1 MSDCP
6 FGKDDCQNCDQCLL
20 CFDGNKYVPP
30 KKKQQGL
37 KKNYNKQTK
46 RMGAVSENITQK
58 QNQATIDAV
67 CSSRLTVNSGAGQE
81 KGDAWIT
88 GLIEIAQEVKT
99 QLPDRAKG
107 CKSFTLQREWLE
119 KLNRESQE
127 ANKEFWWLVFS
138 FKENDEQQYVVAE
151 TQIFQDM
158 VATMVHDRKIA
169 KEADSKVDL
178 ANKQKRIAETRNTE
192 LEATV
197 DRLQAELDYYK
208 ALVDGTKIQNLIDK
222 YDKEASDIYDEFMH
236 GDSSARQEA
245 YKNVIYDLKELLGDK
260 NE

>member
-1 MSDCP
+1 MSNCP

-20 CFDGNKYVPP
+20 CFNGNKYVAP

-37 KKNYNKQTK
+37 QKNYNKKTK

-88 GLIEIAQEVKT
+88 GLVEIAQEVKT
-99 QLPDRAKG
+99 QLPERAKG
-107 CKSFTLQREWLE
+107 CKNFTISREWLE
-119 KLNRESQE
+119 KLNRESK
-127 ANKEFWWLVFS
+127 AAMKEFWWLVFS
-138 FKENDEQQYVVAE
+138 FKEDDEQQYVVAE
-151 TQIFQDM
+151 TQVFQDM
-158 VATMVHDRKIA
+158 VANLVHDRKIA

-208 ALVDGTKIQNLIDK
+208 ALLKS
-222 YDKEASDIYDEFMH
+222 KE
-236 GDSSARQEA
+236 GDDVSNNNS
-245 YKNVIYDLKELLGDK
+245 
-260 NE
+260 

>member
-1 MSDCP
+1 MDCP
-6 FGKDDCQNCDQCLL
+6 YGKDDCQNTEQCLL
-20 CFDGNKYVPP
+20 CFGGNKYVAP

-58 QNQATIDAV
+58 QNQATIDNV

-88 GLIEIAQEVKT
+88 GLIEVAQEVKT
-99 QLPDRAKG
+99 QLVTRAKG
-107 CKSFTLQREWLE
+107 HKSFTIQREWLE
-119 KLNRESQE
+119 KLNRESRE

-138 FKENDEQQYVVAE
+138 FKENDDQQYVVAE
-151 TQIFQDM
+151 SQLFQDM
-158 VATMVHDRKIA
+158 IATMVHDRKIA
-169 KEADSKVDL
+169 KDADSKVDL

-208 ALVDGTKIQNLIDK
+208 ALLKS
-222 YDKEASDIYDEFMH
+222 KESDDV
-236 GDSSARQEA
+236 SNNNS
-245 YKNVIYDLKELLGDK
+245 
-260 NE
+260 

>member
-1 MSDCP
+1 MSCQY
-6 FGKDDCQNCDQCLL
+6 GKDDCQNCDQCLL
-20 CFDGNKYVPP
+20 CFNGNKYVPP

-88 GLIEIAQEVKT
+88 GMIEIAQEVKT
-99 QLPDRAKG
+99 QLATRAKG
-107 CKSFTLQREWLE
+107 CKSFTIQKEWLE
-119 KLNRESQE
+119 KLNRESQD

-138 FKENDEQQYVVAE
+138 FKEDDEQQYVVAE

-158 VATMVHDRKIA
+158 IATMIHDRKIS
-169 KEADSKVDL
+169 KEADNKIDL

-208 ALVDGTKIQNLIDK
+208 ALLKS
-222 YDKEASDIYDEFMH
+222 KESDDI
-236 GDSSARQEA
+236 STNNS
-245 YKNVIYDLKELLGDK
+245 
-260 NE
+260 